1 MEFQKRIVLIE
12 DDQELRECYKL
23 MIKSVD
29 KYLYVNSYDSCEEAF
44 SNISKDRPDII
55 LMDIQLTG
63 KISGIEGTRFIKS
76 KYPHIDVV
84 IITVYDDSEL
94 VFEALRA
101 GASGY
106 LTKSYNYLELVNS
119 LDELARGGA
128 PMSSK
133 IARMVIHNFHSN
145 PNSPL
150 SEREKDVLRLIAEG
164 KSYSQVAD
172 LLFISKETSKT
183 HIKNIYS
190 KLQVNSKSEAIE
202 LAKSKRYI

>member
-1 MEFQKRIVLIE
+1 MEFQKRVVLIE
-12 DDQELRECYKL
+12 DDRELRDCYKL

-29 KYLYVNSYDSCEEAF
+29 KYLFINAYDSCEEAF
-44 SNISKDRPDII
+44 ANISKDRPEII
-55 LMDIQLTG
+55 LMDIQLSG
-63 KISGIEGTRFIKS
+63 KISGIEGTKYIKL
-76 KYPHIDVV
+76 KHPHIEVV

-119 LDELARGGA
+119 LDELTKGGA
-128 PMSSK
+128 PMSAK
-133 IARMVIHNFHSN
+133 IARMVINNFHSN

-150 SEREKDVLRLIAEG
+150 SEREKDVLKLIAEG
-164 KSYSQVAD
+164 KSYSQIAD

-202 LAKSKRYI
+202 FARSMKYI

>member
-1 MEFQKRIVLIE
+1 MEFEKRIVLIE

-29 KYLYVNSYDSCEEAF
+29 KYLYINSYDSCEEAF
-44 SNISKDRPDII
+44 SNLAKDRPDIV

-76 KYPHIDVV
+76 KYPQIDVV

-119 LDELARGGA
+119 LDELTRGGA

-133 IARMVIHNFHSN
+133 IARMVINNFHSN

-150 SEREKDVLRLIAEG
+150 SEREKDVLKLIAEG
-164 KSYSQVAD
+164 KSYSQIAD

>member
-1 MEFQKRIVLIE
+1 MEFQKRVVLIE

-29 KYLYVNSYDSCEEAF
+29 KYLFVNTYDSCEEAF
-44 SNISKDRPDII
+44 SHLGKDRPDII
-55 LMDIQLTG
+55 LMDIQLSG
-63 KISGIEGTRFIKS
+63 RISGIEGT
-76 KYPHIDVV
+76 KYVKTKFPHIEVV

-106 LTKSYNYLELVNS
+106 LTKSYNYLELVSS
-119 LDELARGGA
+119 LDELTKGGA
-128 PMSSK
+128 PMSAK
-133 IARMVIHNFHSN
+133 IARMVINNFHSN

-164 KSYSQVAD
+164 KSYSQIAD

-202 LAKSKRYI
+202 LAKSKKYI

>member
-23 MIKSVD
+23 MIKSVE

-44 SNISKDRPDII
+44 SNILKDRPDII

-76 KYPHIDVV
+76 KYPKIDVV

-101 GASGY
+101 GATGY

-119 LDELARGGA
+119 LDELTRGGA

-133 IARMVIHNFHSN
+133 IARMVINNFHSN

-164 KSYSQVAD
+164 KSYSQIAD